1 MASSLSSS
9 LAIPSAHA
17 AARTPSPQ
25 LVQAAN
31 AFEASFLKELL
42 KPLREDP
49 LFGEGSGLGGD
60 SLGSESGGGS
70 VGGSADGSMDTIS
83 GISSDA
89 FAQAIARN
97 GGLGIARRVLA
108 ELSPVESK
116 GGENVGF
123 SNGLQCGGCGPAS
136 TGSAAVDEAGDSL
149 RSAKEFNHGPAVRF

>member
-1 MASSLSSS
+1 MASSLSAS

-60 SLGSESGGGS
+60 SLGSESA
-70 VGGSADGSMDTIS
+70 GGSAGGSMDTIS

-116 GGENVGF
+116 GGENIGF
-123 SNGLQCGGCGPAS
+123 SHGLQCGGCGPAS
-136 TGSAAVDEAGDSL
+136 TGSVAVDEAGDSL
-149 RSAKEFNHGPAVRF
+149 RSAKELSHDPAARF